1 MLGDRACRGRSGRA
15 ERAGGGVSEL
25 GQWDMGCW
33 AHAERSE
40 AEARGMELGRAG
52 PCGRERERRRPGPV
66 WAAGFRVWLGWVLGF
81 AFSISTPP
89 SLFLI
94 QTKFEFKYKFEFKP
108 HSNI

>member
-25 GQWDMGCW
+25 GQRDIGCW

-52 PCGRERERRRPGPV
+52 PCGRERERRWPGPV

-81 AFSISTPP
+81 LVFFSIVFILSF
-89 SLFLI
+89 LFLI
-94 QTKFEFKYKFEFKP
+94 QTKFEFK
-108 HSNI
+108 